1 MGFVAPPD
9 WRAVGVCTAG
19 LAHRPGSTAPVRI
32 TLLVDRG
39 GASASVL
46 HHDEGAAGVEVLP
59 GRSEGI
65 VADACRRALGLPTR
79 PPPQSSL
86 PLWTATWLD
95 RVVTA
100 ATGREPGR
108 PELSWAAVARLHPA
122 STGPADPITLA
133 LAAAALA
140 EAWPWHRLRAE
151 PSVADVVGAVPDA
164 AVAAWM
170 DDGMWARRV
179 AEGLAPIADLLDA
192 TRVLLAPAGRRRR
205 RPRGGGRGRRVG
217 GLARRRARGRAV
229 RARSGGVAS
238 ARRDASGG
246 RRPPAVRVGPTPP
259 SISPGRPT
267 RAAPPPCPRRSRARR
282 RAPRRCAGRPSAPWW
297 ASAAPRP
304 AA

>member
-1 MGFVAPPD
+1 MHFSPLPTPRPDDLRSLARAAGAELAPVAGGALLRVHHLGPGRGALSWRPLDGLHPLEVLMGFVAPPD

-19 LAHRPGSTAPVRI
+19 LAHRPGGTAPVRI

-46 HHDEGAAGVEVLP
+46 HHDDGAVGDEVLP
-59 GRSEGI
+59 GRTEGV

-79 PPPQSSL
+79 PPPPSSL

-122 STGPADPITLA
+122 STGPADPIALA

-192 TRVLLAPAGRRRR
+192 TRVLLAPAVADAVDLVAAAGADASAGWSDVT
-205 RPRGGGRGRRVG
+205 PEG
-217 GLARRRARGRAV
+217 GL
-229 RARSGGVAS
+229 
-238 ARRDASGG
+238 
-246 RRPPAVRVGPTPP
+246 
-259 SISPGRPT
+259 
-267 RAAPPPCPRRSRARR
+267 
-282 RAPRRCAGRPSAPWW
+282 
-297 ASAAPRP
+297 
-304 AA
+304 